1 LTVLIAKT
9 KQGLTLIRLANEQL
23 VVHIDER
30 FGGEITQIEFC
41 GMKLLAYYDWDSP
54 ANLAQDTRFSAE
66 RQEWL
71 SNYRGGWQ
79 FLVPNA
85 GSECEVEGVKHP
97 FHGEWSRTEVSIGEC
112 SEKSVQMRATLSGS
126 IFVERVVS
134 LESNP
139 VRVKLTTTLQNL
151 SDEPTSFI
159 WGEHPAFIAQPGD
172 RIDLPVT
179 SVLDTDGIS
188 LGTWPISSCNHPLDV
203 VGSESPNE
211 SVHFVTNLS
220 NGWAALRRSDIG
232 VALAWD
238 VRDFPHV
245 WLWRENGT
253 KGFPFFG
260 RASLIAIEPA
270 SSWPGTGLGEACKR
284 GQAFS
289 LSSHE
294 SRSTVVAL
302 VPFTT
307 TTFPVRNV
315 AVSGQIDF
323 ET

>member
-1 LTVLIAKT
+1 
-9 KQGLTLIRLANEQL
+9 
-23 VVHIDER
+23 
-30 FGGEITQIEFC
+30 
-41 GMKLLAYYDWDSP
+41 
-54 ANLAQDTRFSAE
+54 
-66 RQEWL
+66 
-71 SNYRGGWQ
+71 
-79 FLVPNA
+79 
-85 GSECEVEGVKHP
+85 
-97 FHGEWSRTEVSIGEC
+97 
-112 SEKSVQMRATLSGS
+112 MRATLSAS

-139 VRVKLTTTLQNL
+139 MRVKLTTSLQNL
-151 SDEPTSFI
+151 SDESTSFI

-172 RIDLPVT
+172 RIDLPVA
-179 SVLDTDGIS
+179 SVMDTEGIS
-188 LGTWPISSCNHPLDV
+188 LGTWPVSSRKHPLDV
-203 VGSESPNE
+203 VGSESPTE

-284 GQAFS
+284 GQALS

-307 TTFPVRNV
+307 TTFPVCNV
-315 AVSGQIDF
+315 SVSGQIDF
-323 ET
+323 ES

>member
-1 LTVLIAKT
+1 MRQVLA
-9 KQGLTLIRLANEQL
+9 LIRLESEQL

-41 GMKLLAYYDWDSP
+41 GRELLAYYDWEIP
-54 ANLAQDTRFSAE
+54 ANIAQDTRFSPE

-85 GSECEVEGVKHP
+85 GSECVVSGVKHP
-97 FHGEWSRTEVSIGEC
+97 FHGEWSRTEVSIVEC
-112 SEKSVQMRATLSGS
+112 SEKSVQMRATMSESML
-126 IFVERVVS
+126 VERVVS
-134 LESNP
+134 LEPSP
-139 VRVKLTTTLQNL
+139 MRVKLTTSLQNL
-151 SDEPTSFI
+151 SDESTSFI

-172 RIDLPVT
+172 RIDLPVA
-179 SVLDTDGIS
+179 SVMDTNGIS
-188 LGTWPISSCNHPLDV
+188 LGTWPISSFNHPLDV
-203 VGSESPNE
+203 VGSESPTE

-220 NGWAALRRSDIG
+220 NGWAALRRSEIG

-270 SSWPGTGLGEACKR
+270 SSWPGTGLGEARKR

-289 LSSHE
+289 LSANE

-302 VPFTT
+302 VPFTN

-315 AVSGQIDF
+315 SVSGQIDF
-323 ET
+323 ES